1 MELVKSR
8 VRQFDTIRGVAI
20 VIMIWANSFPYLAE
34 FKPHSYFRLLM
45 SLAAPLFIFL
55 SGITSFYRSSNKSN
69 AVIAYLAVLSMAMI
83 IDFGIWGI
91 LPFSSFD
98 VLYLIAIGGLF
109 QLLFY
114 NNVKLHFLLFIVFVL
129 IYLFV
134 SKFIDYRFKIPEV
147 TIRDS
152 IEFSISSSFKRFF
165 IDGWFPFLPWIS
177 FFFLG
182 RAYAIKYQYYNQ
194 FLYTYK
200 KVITIIFLVIFF
212 FVATYFQFNELRLGY
227 IEVFY
232 PVKLYFIVLAL
243 AWILLQVAYSIS
255 LNNSFLSRIGK
266 FSLTIYIFH
275 SIITKFIFN
284 SLNQKYT
291 LLGFILVSFLQLLIF
306 LILASYLDRF
316 IKTNIYNKI
325 PYFIKKFFGI

>member
-1 MELVKSR
+1 MKQVKSR
-8 VRQFDTIRGVAI
+8 VQQFDTIRGVAI

-34 FKPHSYFRLLM
+34 FKPHPYFRLLM
-45 SLAAPLFIFL
+45 SLAAPLFVFL

-69 AVIAYLAVLSMAMI
+69 AVIAYLAVLSVAMI

-91 LPFSSFD
+91 LPFYTFD
-98 VLYLIAIGGLF
+98 VLYLIAFGGLF

-114 NNVKLHFLLFIVFVL
+114 NDVKLHFLLFILCVL
-129 IYLFV
+129 IYYLVSRFV
-134 SKFIDYRFKIPEV
+134 DYRFNIPEV
-147 TIRDS
+147 TISDS
-152 IEFSISSSFKRFF
+152 VEFSILNSCKRFF

-182 RAYAIKYQYYNQ
+182 RAYAIKFQYFNH
-194 FLYTYK
+194 FLNSYK
-200 KVITIIFLVIFF
+200 KEITIIFLVIFF
-212 FVATYFQFNELRLGY
+212 YVATYFQFNDLRLGY
-227 IEVFY
+227 MEVFY
-232 PVKLYFIVLAL
+232 PVKIYFIVLAT

-255 LNNSFLSRIGK
+255 LNISLLSLIGK

-275 SIITKFIFN
+275 AIVTKFIFN
-284 SLNQKYT
+284 GLDQKYS
-291 LLGFILVSFLQLLIF
+291 LLGFTLISFLQLVIF
-306 LILASYLDRF
+306 IILASFLDRF